1 MLILTSLLI
10 CDPKSY
16 SQHPGILVSIPKNRI
31 FPNLP
36 QTTQSL
42 TLIVIH
48 FRQIAIEDMAKG
60 GVSSVFRE
68 KGETSPSLSYN
79 EDLDSRGS
87 GSDSKDGDVFCL
99 GKTMFSQLERV

>member
-1 MLILTSLLI
+1 
-10 CDPKSY
+10 
-16 SQHPGILVSIPKNRI
+16 
-31 FPNLP
+31 
-36 QTTQSL
+36 
-42 TLIVIH
+42 
-48 FRQIAIEDMAKG
+48 MAKG